1 MISLMDRC
9 LNNYREYRIQN
20 VQGFKIDSL
29 QRTFSFSE
37 SIVNSES
44 GSASKFHRRA
54 IRVSEA

>member
-1 MISLMDRC
+1 MDRC